1 MYIDYLK
8 EIPIISLRREPLE
21 DWGNRIIKRIYDITI
36 SLFAVVFILSWL
48 IPIISLLIFFDSG
61 GPVFFIQQRSGKN
74 NRTFPCIKFRS
85 MRVNKNADNQQ
96 AMRQDSRI
104 TRIGKFLRRTSLDE
118 FPQFLNVLKGDMSI
132 TGPRPHMLKHTDE
145 YSKLIGQ
152 YMVRQF
158 VKPGLTGWAQVHGF
172 RGETKNV
179 FQMQKRVESDLWYL
193 ENWSLLLDIKIFFM
207 TIFNVV
213 KGDENAF

>member
-8 EIPIISLRREPLE
+8 EIPIISLRKEPME
-21 DWGNRIIKRIYDITI
+21 DWGNRILKRLFDIAV

-48 IPIISLLIFFDSG
+48 IPLVSLLIFLESR
-61 GPVFFIQQRSGKN
+61 GPIFFIQQRSGKN

-85 MRVNKNADNQQ
+85 MVQNKNANIQQ
-96 AMRQDSRI
+96 AARNDSRI
-104 TRIGKFLRRTSLDE
+104 TKIGKFLRRTSLDE

-132 TGPRPHMLKHTDE
+132 AGPRPHMLKHTDE

-152 YMVRQF
+152 YMLRQF
-158 VKPGLTGWAQVHGF
+158 VKPGITGWAQVNGF

-179 FQMQKRVESDLWYL
+179 FQMQKRVEHDLWYL
-193 ENWSLLLDIKIFFM
+193 ENWNLLLDIKIVFM
-207 TIFNVV
+207 TLFNVI
-213 KGDENAF
+213 KGEKNAF